1 MTSTKR
7 WQRWTGGA
15 GLVAAGVVAGGVLAG
30 TLTANAAEET
40 TTPDSSTSQPADGPR
55 PQRGDE
61 EALTGDT
68 ETAVEEAVLAEYP
81 GATIERTETDST
93 GVYEAHVVTAEGEH
107 LTVLVDES
115 FTVTGTETGRAGGG
129 PRGGG
134 DCDEEGSTTEDGT
147 ATEEGGGTTEG

>member
-1 MTSTKR
+1 MTSTRR

-15 GLVAAGVVAGGVLAG
+15 GLVAAGVVAGGVLTG

-40 TTPDSSTSQPADGPR
+40 TTPDSSTSQPADGSR

-61 EALTGDT
+61 EALTGET
-68 ETAVEEAVLAEYP
+68 RTAVEEAVLAEYP
-81 GATIERTETDST
+81 GATVERSETDSA
-93 GVYEAHVVTAEGEH
+93 GGYEAHVVTAEGER

-115 FTVTGTETGRAGGG
+115 FTVTGTETGRSGGG

-134 DCDEEGSTTEDGT
+134 DCPEDGT
-147 ATEEGGGTTEG
+147 ATEEGSDTTEG